1 MEGPRKVYTV
11 DEMCRVLA
19 VSALCANM
27 SGTRCLSSIRVA
39 GGGEAPIMHA
49 DTQYDSRGLT
59 GTQRATAM
67 SADESPQGVASPRPA
82 VIPPDPEVVATPTRR
97 RFTAEDKLRI
107 LTLADACTA
116 VGSLGA
122 LLRAECLYASHLTT
136 WRRQCLTSIRID
148 GWRQLELWVGS
159 VLRVREPSGLRRFR
173 LDSRSFPWPSSGQAL
188 TGSDAAWVL
197 ALAA

>member
-1 MEGPRKVYTV
+1 
-11 DEMCRVLA
+11 
-19 VSALCANM
+19 
-27 SGTRCLSSIRVA
+27 
-39 GGGEAPIMHA
+39 MHA

-122 LLRAECLYASHLTT
+122 LLRAEGLYASHLTT
-136 WRRQCLTSIRID
+136 WRRQRTE
-148 GWRQLELWVGS
+148 G
-159 VLRVREPSGLRRFR
+159 VL
-173 LDSRSFPWPSSGQAL
+173 
-188 TGSDAAWVL
+188 L
-197 ALAA
+197 ALAPLKRGRKASARHPLRAENETLRKENARLSTRLKQAELIIDVQKKVSQILGIPLETPEEGGRT